1 MLGVYPIDSTRA
13 KQQTDVHDMTHEAM
27 SGSQRCFAAY
37 ADFIPDFA
45 AFCSA
50 LHREALCCLR
60 VNTLRRT
67 PDQVKAGLEAKGY
80 HVMPSTVAPELL
92 LVSNLSRPGSLQ
104 EALLGYYQ
112 PQALTS
118 AMAALVLAPQPGEQ
132 VCDLCAAPGSKTAHM
147 AQLMQDQGIIV
158 ANDRQAK
165 RLSMLEHNLK
175 RLGMSNVV
183 TTCYAGQNFPLRC
196 KFDRVLVDAP
206 CSGEGTYRWDAR
218 GRLQHYRRSEGD
230 LPRLQKQLLL
240 RGFDLLA
247 EQGSLLY
254 STCTYNPDENEA
266 VVQHLLDQRLA
277 LLQPIDLDALHQP
290 GLRQWRGQTYDSSM
304 QRCWRLYPHDT
315 QSVGFFLA
323 HIRRASS
330 TP

>member
-1 MLGVYPIDSTRA
+1 
-13 KQQTDVHDMTHEAM
+13 MTHVAVP
-27 SGSQRCFAAY
+27 GSQRLFAAY
-37 ADFIPDFA
+37 ADFIPEFA
-45 AFCSA
+45 AFCA
-50 LHREALCCLR
+50 AVHREPLCCLR

-67 PDQVKAGLEAKGY
+67 PAQVKTGLAAKGY
-80 HVMPSTVAPELL
+80 NVTSSSVAPELL
-92 LVSNLSRPGSLQ
+92 LVSNLSRPGSLY
-104 EALLGYYQ
+104 EALLGYCQ

-118 AMAALVLAPQPGEQ
+118 AMASLVLDPQPGER

-147 AQLMQDQGIIV
+147 AQLMQDQGLIV
-158 ANDRQAK
+158 ANDRHGK
-165 RLSMLEHNLK
+165 RLSLLEHNLK

-206 CSGEGTYRWDAR
+206 CSGEGTYRWDER

-266 VVQHLLDQRLA
+266 VVQYLLEQRPA
-277 LLQPIDLDALHQP
+277 LLQPIGLNAPHRP
-290 GLRQWRGQTYDSSM
+290 GLGQWRALTYDSSM
-304 QRCWRLYPHDT
+304 ERCWRLYPHDT
-315 QSVGFFLA
+315 HSVGFFLA
-323 HIRRASS
+323 HIRRATS
-330 TP
+330 TQ

>member
-1 MLGVYPIDSTRA
+1 MQESVP
-13 KQQTDVHDMTHEAM
+13 
-27 SGSQRCFAAY
+27 GSRRYFAAY

-45 AFCSA
+45 AFCRA
-50 LHREALCCLR
+50 LHHEALCCLR

-67 PDQVKAGLEAKGY
+67 PAQVKAGLEAKGY

-92 LVSNLSRPGSLQ
+92 LVSNLSRPGSLP

-118 AMAALVLAPQPGEQ
+118 AMAALVLAPQPGER
-132 VCDLCAAPGSKTAHM
+132 VCDLCAAPGSKTTHM
-147 AQLMQDQGIIV
+147 AQLMQDQGVIV
-158 ANDRQAK
+158 ANDRHGK

-175 RLGMSNVV
+175 RLGISNVV

-206 CSGEGTYRWDAR
+206 CSGEGTYRWDEH

-230 LPRLQKQLLL
+230 LSRLQKQLLL
-240 RGFDLLA
+240 RGFDLLT

-266 VVQHLLDQRLA
+266 VVQHLLDHRPARLRSIA
-277 LLQPIDLDALHQP
+277 LDATHRP
-290 GLRQWRGQTYDSSM
+290 GLRQWRAQTYDTSM
-304 QRCWRLYPHDT
+304 ERCWRLYPHHT
-315 QSVGFFLA
+315 RSVGFFLA
-323 HIRRASS
+323 HICRTTS
-330 TP
+330 TR